1 MVTMKRRRR
10 RSKYI
15 LAGIAF
21 CEYVSFLTYQ
31 ISVCPRSNENK
42 PPSNQGARRLN
53 STAKA
58 NEGGRGGLGGGGQGS
73 NDGSVNNDERGGG
86 DRMLAAYE
94 LLGREMMEAKA
105 SSTKELKRLEAE
117 KKKVEGKVAEQDIK
131 IANLETEKKEA
142 LDKVASLEKERDDL
156 KEQLLKE
163 QEENKRQLEI
173 MRKAFQDSQ
182 NRQK

>member
-1 MVTMKRRRR
+1 MYPF
-10 RSKYI
+10 SHI
-15 LAGIAF
+15 E
-21 CEYVSFLTYQ
+21 CSSFK

-42 PPSNQGARRLN
+42 PPSNQGERRLN

-58 NEGGRGGLGGGGQGS
+58 NGGGRGGLGGGGQGS
-73 NDGSVNNDERGGG
+73 NDGSVDNDERGGG
-86 DRMLAAYE
+86 DRMFAIYKQ
-94 LLGREMMEAKA
+94 LGREMRGAKA
-105 SSTKELKRLEAE
+105 SSTKELKRLKGEMQKLEAE
-117 KKKVEGKVAEQDIK
+117 KKKAEGKVAEQDKK
-131 IANLETEKKEA
+131 IAKLEEK
-142 LDKVASLEKERDDL
+142 VVSLEEERDDL